1 MHRDGFERFYYEKV
15 GLGEG
20 CGCAEYVTRLRDLDA
35 LAARGNVCAG
45 WHQARPRLP
54 AWLGRLLLHITK
66 ARKEQPPAQ
75 EKGARVAGPPEL
87 S

>member
-1 MHRDGFERFYYEKV
+1 MRRDGFERFYYEKV

-35 LAARGNVCAG
+35 LAARGNVYAG
-45 WHQARPRLP
+45 RRQARPRLP
-54 AWLGRLLLHITK
+54 PWLGRLLLHITK
-66 ARKEQPPAQ
+66 ARKERPRAH
-75 EKGARVAGPPEL
+75 EKGARVAGSPEL

>member
-1 MHRDGFERFYYEKV
+1 MRRDSFERFYYEKV

-35 LAARGNVCAG
+35 HAARGNVFAG
-45 WHQARPRLP
+45 RQQARLRLP
-54 AWLGRLLLHITK
+54 AWLSRLLLHIAK
-66 ARKEQPPAQ
+66 ARKERPPTH
-75 EKGARVAGPPEL
+75 EKGARVAGSPKP